1 MPTLP
6 NGFTY
11 ELPDAVEWEAV
22 NVRRSPDVTVNRTLG
37 QPAEATFDA
46 GEDTANDIV
55 PQVGEA
61 VDLNFSTGSRHTGTI
76 QKTTQTYEDR
86 RDQLKWS
93 VSVADASL
101 KVNRR
106 LPIACYTAVSGNT
119 AITNLFND
127 FTDGSFSLS
136 GVQAGLGTVTVE
148 LDGSKTV
155 YQALEEIA
163 SQLGA
168 KFYFDGDVLHF
179 FVGTDPSGA
188 PAVIDENSDL
198 LQHDPPVSY
207 TEDITQLKTR
217 VFAKGAGAKLIADV
231 AIGDDTLFVDS
242 SDLFDDAGGDIF
254 LGKCL
259 VAHYTGKSIASIPQN
274 RPGGVG
280 GMLAAVDNTFAGGAY
295 GYPQTPFFEGA
306 VKYGM
311 TCVKNGVES
320 TMSAGATAVIQR
332 NISPILFALTEGLGG
347 VVDPDTYTYYAT
359 TTDTAGRE
367 SEFTGTGASCT
378 VNFPNNAVNG
388 TILDGLFDARASK
401 ANIYRKASSGPY
413 AGMIFKVL
421 EITLTGA
428 PTYPIAWT
436 DGFSSVSLTQ
446 RRTDFETALVGP
458 AYVIPGPAGS
468 KVTLT
473 LPLGSVGTT
482 SRRVYRSDDNGL
494 KYYLLTTIN
503 NNTTTSYVDTA
514 VNRPVNFD
522 FFGTNNWFED
532 FDTEVPGSLPD
543 LKKAILT
550 GVTGITENVSA
561 GSDVNLWVQRDDT
574 DAQFDIAAVEGGDGV
589 HEYLLTDT
597 TLDSYAKLIA
607 RADIELQLYS
617 RPIKSV
623 SYATRDPESKV
634 GRTVTFDLPIPGSP
648 SKGVFGDF
656 LIQTVR
662 IDQIHEN
669 DTLVERY
676 TVTASSVRFTLQ
688 DLLQRVVLFQ
698 DNGSSPKTGFDG
710 GGGGG
715 SLSPSN
721 VTESELNFS
730 DVTTGDV
737 TSSKHGLAPKSVAD
751 ATKFLNSAAT
761 PTYAQ
766 VKDSDLS
773 TSDVT
778 TNNVTTAKHGFA
790 PKAPN
795 DATKYLDGTGAYS
808 TPAGGSGGLAR
819 VLASNTSISA
829 GISQIVSES
838 LEVAAG
844 KILEVEA
851 GALLE
856 ILGGSPSHPEIR
868 TPFVAPIDSN
878 FAWVNQSASIIR
890 DDRDSVVLTGTK
902 AGSGANLSCRVM
914 TAPATP
920 YTITAFMLCT
930 LMAKPFQS
938 YGMLF
943 RQSSG
948 GAAGSMHVLNIG
960 WGDLGL
966 TVANIA
972 SSKWTSATAF
982 SADYV
987 ISKIA
992 HPPRWLRIS
1001 DDGSVRR
1008 VWFSA
1013 DGMDWV
1019 LFDSQSRTDFITADQ
1034 VGFYVSN
1041 ENSLTPN
1048 FAPVLRVC
1056 SWAQSL

>member
-1 MPTLP
+1 MPTLT

-11 ELPDAVEWEAV
+11 ELADAIEWVAT
-22 NVRRSPDVTVNRTLG
+22 NIRRSPDLTVNRTLG
-37 QPAEATFDA
+37 QPAEATFEA
-46 GEDTANDIV
+46 GEDTVNDIV
-55 PQVGEA
+55 PQVGES
-61 VDLNFSTGSRHTGTI
+61 VDINFSAGSRHVGTI
-76 QKTTQTYEDR
+76 QRTTQTYEDR
-86 RDQLKWS
+86 NDLLKWS

-106 LPIACYTAVSGNT
+106 LPIACYTAVSGNS
-119 AITNLFND
+119 AITSLFDD
-127 FTDGSFSLS
+127 FTDGSFSLA

-155 YQALEEIA
+155 VQALTEIA
-163 SQLGA
+163 GQLGA
-168 KFYFDGDVLHF
+168 KFYFEGSVLHF
-179 FVGTDPSGA
+179 FVGDDPSGT
-188 PAVIDENSDL
+188 PETIDVNSEL
-198 LQHDPPVSY
+198 LLHDPPVSY
-207 TEDITQLKTR
+207 TEDFTQLRNR
-217 VFAKGAGAKLIADV
+217 VFGKGAGAKLIADA
-231 AIGDDTLFVDS
+231 AIDDDTLFVDS
-242 SDLFDDAGGDIF
+242 SDLFDDTGGDIF
-254 LGKCL
+254 LGKCTI
-259 VAHYTGKSIASIPQN
+259 AHYIGRSIASIPQN

-280 GMLAAVDNTFAGGAY
+280 GMSSVVDNTFAGGAY

-306 VKYGM
+306 IKYGM

-320 TMSAGATAVIQR
+320 VMSAGTTAIIQR
-332 NISPILFALTEGLGG
+332 NISPELFSLVEGLGG
-347 VVDPDTYTYYAT
+347 VADADTYTYYAT
-359 TTDTAGRE
+359 TIDTAGRE
-367 SEFTGTGASCT
+367 SEFTGTGVSCT
-378 VNFPNNAVNG
+378 INFPNNAVHG
-388 TILDGLFDARASK
+388 TILDGSFDARAAF
-401 ANIYRKASSGPY
+401 ANIYRKASSGPF
-413 AGMIFKVL
+413 AGRIFRIL
-421 EITLTGA
+421 QIPLTGG

-436 DGFSSVSLTQ
+436 DGFSSVSLTE
-446 RRTDFETALVGP
+446 RREDFETALVGP

-473 LPLGSVGTT
+473 CPTGPAGTT

-494 KYYLLTTIN
+494 KYYLRTTLN
-503 NNTTTSYVDTA
+503 DNTTTSFVDTA
-514 VNRPVNFD
+514 VNRPINFD

-550 GVTGITENVSA
+550 GVTGITEAVPA
-561 GSDVNLWVQRDDT
+561 GSDVNLWMQRDDVS
-574 DAQFDIAAVEGGDGV
+574 AQNEIAAIEGGDGV

-597 TLDSYAKLIA
+597 TLDSYAKLTA
-607 RADIELQLYS
+607 RLDIELQLYS
-617 RPIKSV
+617 RPIKGVVYS
-623 SYATRDPESKV
+623 TRDPESKV
-634 GRTVTFDLPIPGSP
+634 GRSVLWNLPIPGLP
-648 SKGVFGDF
+648 SKGVFGTF
-656 LIQTVR
+656 LIQSVK

-676 TVTASSVRFTLQ
+676 NVSASNVRFTLQ

-698 DNGSSPKTGFDG
+698 DNGSSPKTGFTG

-730 DVTTGDV
+730 DNTVGDV
-737 TSSKHGLAPKSVAD
+737 TSTKHGLAPKSAGD

-761 PTYAQ
+761 PVYAQ

-773 TSDVT
+773 TSDVL
-778 TNNVTTAKHGFA
+778 TNNVSTAKHGFA
-790 PKAPN
+790 PKG
-795 DATKYLDGTGAYS
+795 DGDTTKFLNANGTYG
-808 TPAGGSGGLAR
+808 TPATGSAGMSR
-819 VLASNTSISA
+819 VLAVNTSVAA
-829 GISQIVSES
+829 GVSQILSES
-838 LEVAAG
+838 LEVGAG
-844 KILEVEA
+844 VILEVEG

-856 ILGGSPSHPEIR
+856 VLGSTPSHPEIR
-868 TPFVAPIDSN
+868 APFVAPIDSN
-878 FAWVNQSASIIR
+878 FAWVNQSLSSLR
-890 DDRDSVVLTGTK
+890 DDKDSVVLIGTK
-902 AGSGANLSCRVM
+902 AGSGANLSGRAM

-938 YGMLF
+938 YGMFF

-992 HPPRWLRIS
+992 YPPRWLRIS
-1001 DDGSVRR
+1001 DNGTVRQM
-1008 VWFSA
+1008 WFSA
-1013 DGMDWV
+1013 DGIDWI
-1019 LFDSQSRTDFITADQ
+1019 LFDTQSRTDFITADQ

-1056 SWAQSL
+1056 SWAISS